1 MQKDNTVNFFENSA
15 IFAVYSN
22 FKNYFDLKV
31 PENGDR
37 FYVNSRFNFARII
50 LEIDKT
56 LPSSL

>member
-1 MQKDNTVNFFENSA
+1 MQKDITVNFLENSA
-15 IFAVYSN
+15 IVLVYSN

-50 LEIDKT
+50 LEIDKS
-56 LPSSL
+56 LP